1 MKHSGKIIGVIVG
14 IIFGANILGL
24 IIGFLIGHAY
34 DKVLEEEMLD
44 RLDPQ
49 ENVQLLFFVSTFQIL
64 GHLTKAKGR
73 ITELD
78 IKLATNLMDKMQLY
92 GNARILARNAFREGK
107 EKTFPIRKILKK
119 LRLACFGRLDLLQT
133 FLEIQIQAAFSD
145 GSLHPNERKML
156 FIISEE
162 LGISRQQFLEFLSM
176 MEGKQ
181 KFNNSYYY
189 NSNFHEKTM
198 HKEIFK
204 NACKVLGVEVNDD
217 LVTVKR
223 AYRKLMSKH
232 HPDKLIAKG
241 LPKEMI
247 EIAKKKAQSIQS
259 AYDFIKKVKH
269 LK

>member
-1 MKHSGKIIGVIVG
+1 MKYSGKIIGVMLG
-14 IIFGANILGL
+14 IIFGTHILGL

-34 DKVLEEEMLD
+34 DKVSEEEILD
-44 RLDPQ
+44 KLDPQ
-49 ENVQLLFFVSTFQIL
+49 ENLQSLFFISTFQIL

-78 IKLATNLMDKMQLY
+78 IKLATHLMDKMQLY

-107 EKTFPIRKILKK
+107 EKTFPIRKILKR
-119 LRLACFGRLDLLQT
+119 LRLACFGRLDLIQM

-156 FIISEE
+156 FIISDE
-162 LGISRQQFLEFLSM
+162 LGISYQQFLEFLNM
-176 MEGKQ
+176 MERNQ
-181 KFNNSYYY
+181 KFNDNYY
-189 NSNFHEKTM
+189 NSNHHGKKM
-198 HKEIFK
+198 QKGIFE
-204 NACKVLGVEVNDD
+204 NACKVLGVEVDDD
-217 LVTVKR
+217 LVKVKR

-247 EIAKKKAQSIQS
+247 ERAKKKAQSIQS
-259 AYDFIKKVKH
+259 AYDFIKKVKN